1 MQLSKIKIKNYRLLV
16 DAELEVDNQT
26 TLIVG
31 RNNTAKT
38 SCFHCI
44 ENILQGRSLTYDDYP
59 LVKREAFFQ
68 HISLF
73 MEEKLSFED
82 FCKQVNTTSLEFLVD
97 YSLDDPED
105 NLGALSPF
113 IIDVDVDTTT
123 ALIRAEYRLKIDEKA
138 LREQLKDSFYK
149 GGIFAPDR
157 DSRAAVESSFSKW
170 FELIIYA
177 INPKN
182 TEEKQVK
189 KQKELQDLFPH
200 CIVWAERTL
209 GEDDGQNSSLASLI
223 SQFFTMQ
230 DEDLDPSVSEQM
242 KELRSIVEKA
252 NKDVQKHS
260 DDILSDVV
268 NSSIGFGYPNSEE
281 LQLGVTTQLSID
293 DQIKNQ
299 TKLSYRAGNSDEKL
313 PSTYNGLGYKN
324 LIKME
329 FQLAAFAKDMKQN
342 GEACIPLLF
351 IEEPESHM
359 HPQMQN
365 AFAEYLEDF
374 LRKITEGTAKEE
386 KPVEGKTAKD
396 EAAEGEAVEGEIKE
410 GSTPKEKS
418 SRVKIQIFL
427 TSHSAHI
434 ANAMEFSKI
443 RYAQKTHEGVTYKNL
458 NTFAKENP
466 ENIDFI
472 RKYLTLTKCDLFF
485 ADKAIFV
492 EGASERLLIPDM
504 INKCAKSGLFDS
516 QTYKLPAQYY
526 ALIEIGGAYAYKFV
540 PFIKFLGLPCLIL
553 TDLDSVSTKISESGK
568 SVQKSVPVSEGETT
582 SNETIKWWY
591 RKKKKLPEDDKSKIK
606 LSDIIDMSTDDK
618 TMGKCHVEFQTAENE
633 LCGHSLEEAIRNVN
647 REYFELSDNV
657 TEDELEFKGK
667 SKTDFALNLIYEC
680 ENYGIPAYIQSGL
693 VWLNEQKVLE

>member
-16 DAELEVDNQT
+16 DAELEVDDQT

-59 LVKREAFFQ
+59 LMKREEFYQ

-73 MEEKLSFED
+73 MEGELSFED
-82 FCKQVNTTSLEFLVD
+82 FCKQVNTVSLEFIVD
-97 YSLDDPED
+97 YAQDDPED

-113 IIDVDVDTTT
+113 IIDVDVDITT
-123 ALIRAEYRLKIDEKA
+123 ALIRAEYRLKIDEKS
-138 LREQLKDSFYK
+138 LKEQLKDSFYK
-149 GGIFAPDR
+149 DGIFAPDR

-182 TEEKQVK
+182 AEEKQVK

-200 CIVWAERTL
+200 CVVWAERTL

-223 SQFFTMQ
+223 AQFFTMQ
-230 DEDLDPSVSEQM
+230 DEDLDPNVSEQM
-242 KELRSIVEKA
+242 KELRAIVENA
-252 NKDVQKHS
+252 NRDVQKHS

-329 FQLAAFAKDMKQN
+329 FQLAAFAKNMKRN
-342 GEACIPLLF
+342 GESCIPLLF

-374 LRKITEGTAKEE
+374 LGKITEGTAKEE
-386 KPVEGKTAKD
+386 KTWKAKLSK
-396 EAAEGEAVEGEIKE
+396 VIRQ
-410 GSTPKEKS
+410 
-418 SRVKIQIFL
+418 RVK
-427 TSHSAHI
+427 
-434 ANAMEFSKI
+434 
-443 RYAQKTHEGVTYKNL
+443 
-458 NTFAKENP
+458 
-466 ENIDFI
+466 
-472 RKYLTLTKCDLFF
+472 
-485 ADKAIFV
+485 
-492 EGASERLLIPDM
+492 
-504 INKCAKSGLFDS
+504 
-516 QTYKLPAQYY
+516 
-526 ALIEIGGAYAYKFV
+526 
-540 PFIKFLGLPCLIL
+540 
-553 TDLDSVSTKISESGK
+553 
-568 SVQKSVPVSEGETT
+568 
-582 SNETIKWWY
+582 
-591 RKKKKLPEDDKSKIK
+591 
-606 LSDIIDMSTDDK
+606 
-618 TMGKCHVEFQTAENE
+618 
-633 LCGHSLEEAIRNVN
+633 LE
-647 REYFELSDNV
+647 
-657 TEDELEFKGK
+657 KPGK
-667 SKTDFALNLIYEC
+667 SKKPES
-680 ENYGIPAYIQSGL
+680 E
-693 VWLNEQKVLE
+693 KVK